1 MLAWKAGVLQGTEGS
16 NPSLSAITFSCHST
30 NLPSEVTAG
39 SRATDGRELRQTRK
53 GAAAATSAVCRGSAW
68 LSLVPANRRLRYSP
82 SATSSLFPS
91 TCEPMAYL
99 VLARKWRPQ
108 NFPDLIGQE
117 HVSQTLSN
125 AIRIGRI
132 HHAFLFTG
140 ARGVGKTSA
149 ARILAKA
156 LNCEEGLSDQP
167 CGTCSSCTEITAGQ
181 GLDVLEIDGASN
193 TGVDD
198 IRELRENIR
207 YLPNRSRF
215 KIFIIDEV
223 HMLSTNAFN
232 ALLKTLEEPPEHVKF
247 IFATTEPHKIPITI
261 LSRCQRF
268 DFRKIPLIRVA
279 ARLREISDAE
289 NLTISD
295 RSLSLVARQ
304 GEGSMRDALSTLDQ
318 VIAFSGD
325 EVEDEAV
332 QTLLG
337 MVDRRLLLDTVEAV
351 LERDSRRALDSVH
364 RVDQLG
370 LALRHFTRDL
380 LEMFRGMVICKVV
393 EEPAE
398 MLDLVGD
405 ELKELKA
412 LSEETSLEDLQRI
425 VTLLMKTQSELVN
438 SSYPLLTLEMSLVRL
453 ATLAPSQELSKLISH
468 IKGLEKRLASAP
480 LAKARSTAP
489 PPKVQSAQQRPAPEA
504 YQHPPPEEHQRPGSE
519 GLQPPDSEGHQ
530 PQAPETPPKK
540 TEAPVAI
547 ATGNKSWQG
556 LVEQVKQS
564 RPMLGSVL
572 EHGCLLKLEPPI
584 LEVGYAKGS
593 FMLNQLQEQDISQD
607 LETLTTD
614 YFGQPMKLRVFP
626 VDARQQNTPPSL
638 VEDRKAKETDRMR
651 RLREDAMEHPA
662 LKAVQDVFG
671 GEIKKVIPIDK
682 GFV

>member
-1 MLAWKAGVLQGTEGS
+1 
-16 NPSLSAITFSCHST
+16 
-30 NLPSEVTAG
+30 
-39 SRATDGRELRQTRK
+39 
-53 GAAAATSAVCRGSAW
+53 
-68 LSLVPANRRLRYSP
+68 
-82 SATSSLFPS
+82 
-91 TCEPMAYL
+91 MAYL

-108 NFPDLIGQE
+108 NFTDLIGQE
-117 HVSQTLSN
+117 HVSQTLAN
-125 AIRIGRI
+125 AIRSGRI

-156 LNCEEGLSDQP
+156 LNCDEGLSDQP
-167 CGTCSSCTEITAGQ
+167 CGICSSCTEITAGQ
-181 GLDVLEIDGASN
+181 GLDVIEVDGASN

-198 IRELRENIR
+198 VRELRENIR
-207 YLPNRSRF
+207 YLPNRSRY

-232 ALLKTLEEPPEHVKF
+232 ALLKTLEEPPEHAKF

-268 DFRKIPLIRVA
+268 DFRKIPLARVA
-279 ARLREISDAE
+279 SRMREISDAE
-289 NLTISD
+289 QLTISD

-318 VIAFSGD
+318 VIAFSGEQVD
-325 EVEDEAV
+325 DEAV

-351 LERDSRRALDSVH
+351 LQRDSRRALDAVR

-370 LALRHFTRDL
+370 LALRRFTQDL

-393 EEPAE
+393 EDPAE
-398 MLDLVGD
+398 MLDLVGE

-412 LSEETSLEDLQRI
+412 LAEEASLDDLQRI
-425 VTLLMKTQSELVN
+425 VTLLMKTQTELVN
-438 SSYPLLTLEMSLVRL
+438 SSFPLLTLEMSLVRL
-453 ATLAPSQELSKLISH
+453 ATLAPTQDLAKLISH
-468 IKGLEKRLASAP
+468 IESLEKRLATTPLPKTQHPAQRPTPNPTLSGSPVPAP
-480 LAKARSTAP
+480 AATTPIPSPDP
-489 PPKVQSAQQRPAPEA
+489 PPKKP
-504 YQHPPPEEHQRPGSE
+504 
-519 GLQPPDSEGHQ
+519 
-530 PQAPETPPKK
+530 
-540 TEAPVAI
+540 EAPVA
-547 ATGNKSWQG
+547 TSTESKGWQG

-572 EHGCLLKLEPPI
+572 EHGRLLKLELPVI
-584 LEVGYAKGS
+584 EIGYTKGS
-593 FMLNQLQEQDISQD
+593 FMISQLQEQDISQD
-607 LETLTTD
+607 LEVLTTE
-614 YFGQPMKLRVFP
+614 YFGQPVKLRVLA
-626 VDARQQNTPPSL
+626 VDIEQQSAAPPSL
-638 VEDRKAKETDRMR
+638 VEEREAKETDRMR

-662 LKAVQDVFG
+662 LKSVQDIFK

>member
-1 MLAWKAGVLQGTEGS
+1 
-16 NPSLSAITFSCHST
+16 
-30 NLPSEVTAG
+30 
-39 SRATDGRELRQTRK
+39 
-53 GAAAATSAVCRGSAW
+53 
-68 LSLVPANRRLRYSP
+68 
-82 SATSSLFPS
+82 
-91 TCEPMAYL
+91 MAYL

-108 NFPDLIGQE
+108 NFTDLIGQE
-117 HVSQTLSN
+117 HVSQTLAN
-125 AIRIGRI
+125 AIRSGRI

-156 LNCEEGLSDQP
+156 LNCDEGLSDQP
-167 CGTCSSCTEITAGQ
+167 CGSCSSCTEITAGQ
-181 GLDVLEIDGASN
+181 GLDVIEVDGASN

-198 IRELRENIR
+198 VRELRENIR
-207 YLPNRSRF
+207 YLPNRSRY

-232 ALLKTLEEPPEHVKF
+232 ALLKTLEEPPEHAKF

-268 DFRKIPLIRVA
+268 DFRKIPLARVA
-279 ARLREISDAE
+279 SRMREISDAE
-289 NLTISD
+289 QLTISD

-318 VIAFSGD
+318 VIAFSGEQVD
-325 EVEDEAV
+325 DEAV

-351 LERDSRRALDSVH
+351 LQRDSRRALDAVR

-370 LALRHFTRDL
+370 LALRRFTQDL

-393 EEPAE
+393 EDPAE
-398 MLDLVGD
+398 MLDLVGE

-412 LSEETSLEDLQRI
+412 LAEEASLDDLQRI
-425 VTLLMKTQSELVN
+425 VTLLMKTQTELVN
-438 SSYPLLTLEMSLVRL
+438 SSFPLLTLEMSLIRL
-453 ATLAPSQELSKLISH
+453 ATLAPTQDLAKLISH
-468 IKGLEKRLASAP
+468 IESLEKRLATTPLPKTQHPAQRPTPNQTLSASP
-480 LAKARSTAP
+480 VPAPAPTTPSPSPDP
-489 PPKVQSAQQRPAPEA
+489 PPKK
-504 YQHPPPEEHQRPGSE
+504 
-519 GLQPPDSEGHQ
+519 L
-530 PQAPETPPKK
+530 
-540 TEAPVAI
+540 EAPVA
-547 ATGNKSWQG
+547 TSTESKGWQG

-572 EHGCLLKLEPPI
+572 EHGRLLKLELPVI
-584 LEVGYAKGS
+584 EVGYTKGS
-593 FMLNQLQEQDISQD
+593 FMISQLQEQDISQD
-607 LETLTTD
+607 LEVLTTE
-614 YFGQPMKLRVFP
+614 YFGQPVKLRVLA
-626 VDARQQNTPPSL
+626 VDIEQQSAAPPSL
-638 VEDRKAKETDRMR
+638 VEERETKETDRMR

-662 LKAVQDVFG
+662 LKSVQDIFK

>member
-1 MLAWKAGVLQGTEGS
+1 
-16 NPSLSAITFSCHST
+16 
-30 NLPSEVTAG
+30 
-39 SRATDGRELRQTRK
+39 
-53 GAAAATSAVCRGSAW
+53 
-68 LSLVPANRRLRYSP
+68 
-82 SATSSLFPS
+82 
-91 TCEPMAYL
+91 MAYL

-108 NFPDLIGQE
+108 IFTDLIGQE
-117 HVSQTLSN
+117 HVSQTLAN
-125 AIRIGRI
+125 AIRSGRI

-207 YLPNRSRF
+207 YLPSRSRF

-232 ALLKTLEEPPEHVKF
+232 ALLKTLEEPPEHAKF

-268 DFRKIPLIRVA
+268 DFRKIPLTRVA
-279 ARLREISDAE
+279 DRLREISDAE

-295 RSLSLVARQ
+295 RSLGLIARQ

-325 EVEDEAV
+325 EVEDDAV

-351 LERDSRRALDSVH
+351 LQRDSRRALDSVH

-370 LALRHFTRDL
+370 LALRQFTKDL

-393 EEPAE
+393 EDPAE

-405 ELKELKA
+405 ELKELKT
-412 LSEETSLEDLQRI
+412 LSEEASLEDLQRI
-425 VTLLMKTQSELVN
+425 VTLLMKTQSELVH
-438 SSYPLLTLEMSLVRL
+438 SSFPLLTLEMSLVRL
-453 ATLAPSQELSKLISH
+453 ATLAPSQDLGKLISH
-468 IKGLEKRLASAP
+468 IERLEKRLDAAPLPTTKRTSPQPKAQSAP
-480 LAKARSTAP
+480 QRPTPEAHQHPAPEEHQYPGTEAP
-489 PPKVQSAQQRPAPEA
+489 PPKKA
-504 YQHPPPEEHQRPGSE
+504 
-519 GLQPPDSEGHQ
+519 
-530 PQAPETPPKK
+530 
-540 TEAPVAI
+540 EAPVAV
-547 ATGNKSWQG
+547 ATDNKGWQG

-572 EHGCLLKLEPPI
+572 EHGRLLKLEPPV
-584 LEVGYAKGS
+584 LEVGYAKES
-593 FMLNQLQEQDISQD
+593 FMISQLQEKEISQD
-607 LETLTTD
+607 LETLATD
-614 YFGQPMKLRVFP
+614 YFGQPVKLRVIP
-626 VDARQQNTPPSL
+626 IDLKQQDTPPSL

-651 RLREDAMEHPA
+651 RLREDAMEHPD
-662 LKAVQDVFG
+662 LKSVQDIFDG
-671 GEIKKVIPIDK
+671 TIKKVIPIDK

>member
-1 MLAWKAGVLQGTEGS
+1 
-16 NPSLSAITFSCHST
+16 
-30 NLPSEVTAG
+30 
-39 SRATDGRELRQTRK
+39 
-53 GAAAATSAVCRGSAW
+53 
-68 LSLVPANRRLRYSP
+68 
-82 SATSSLFPS
+82 
-91 TCEPMAYL
+91 MAYL

-108 NFPDLIGQE
+108 NFTDLIGQE
-117 HVSQTLSN
+117 HVSQTLAN
-125 AIRIGRI
+125 AIRSGRI

-156 LNCEEGLSDQP
+156 LNCDEGLSDQP
-167 CGTCSSCTEITAGQ
+167 CGICSSCTEITAGQ
-181 GLDVLEIDGASN
+181 GLDVIEVDGASN

-198 IRELRENIR
+198 VRELRENIR
-207 YLPNRSRF
+207 YLPNRSRY

-232 ALLKTLEEPPEHVKF
+232 ALLKTLEEPPEHAKF

-268 DFRKIPLIRVA
+268 DFRKIPLARVA
-279 ARLREISDAE
+279 SRMREISDAE
-289 NLTISD
+289 QLTISD

-318 VIAFSGD
+318 VIAFSGEQVD
-325 EVEDEAV
+325 DEAV

-351 LERDSRRALDSVH
+351 LQRDSRRALDAVR

-370 LALRHFTRDL
+370 LALRRFTQDL

-393 EEPAE
+393 EDPAE
-398 MLDLVGD
+398 MLDLVGE

-412 LSEETSLEDLQRI
+412 LAEEASLDDLQRI
-425 VTLLMKTQSELVN
+425 VTLLMKTQTELVN
-438 SSYPLLTLEMSLVRL
+438 SSFPLLTLEMSLIRL
-453 ATLAPSQELSKLISH
+453 ATLAPTQDLAKLISH
-468 IKGLEKRLASAP
+468 IESLEKRLATTPLPKTQHPAQRPTPNPTPSGSPAP
-480 LAKARSTAP
+480 APAATTPIPSPDP
-489 PPKVQSAQQRPAPEA
+489 PPKKP
-504 YQHPPPEEHQRPGSE
+504 
-519 GLQPPDSEGHQ
+519 
-530 PQAPETPPKK
+530 
-540 TEAPVAI
+540 EAPVA
-547 ATGNKSWQG
+547 TSTESKGWQG

-572 EHGCLLKLEPPI
+572 EHGRLLKLELPVI
-584 LEVGYAKGS
+584 EIGYTKGS
-593 FMLNQLQEQDISQD
+593 FMISQLQEQDISQD
-607 LETLTTD
+607 LEVLTTE
-614 YFGQPMKLRVFP
+614 YFGQPVKLRVLA
-626 VDARQQNTPPSL
+626 VDIEQQSAAPPSL
-638 VEDRKAKETDRMR
+638 VEEREAKETDRMR

-662 LKAVQDVFG
+662 LKSVQDIFK

>member
-1 MLAWKAGVLQGTEGS
+1 
-16 NPSLSAITFSCHST
+16 
-30 NLPSEVTAG
+30 
-39 SRATDGRELRQTRK
+39 
-53 GAAAATSAVCRGSAW
+53 
-68 LSLVPANRRLRYSP
+68 
-82 SATSSLFPS
+82 
-91 TCEPMAYL
+91 MAYL

-108 NFPDLIGQE
+108 NFTDLIGQE
-117 HVSQTLSN
+117 HVSQTLAN
-125 AIRIGRI
+125 AIRSGRI

-156 LNCEEGLSDQP
+156 LNCDEGLSDQP
-167 CGTCSSCTEITAGQ
+167 CGICSSCTEITAGQ
-181 GLDVLEIDGASN
+181 GLDVIEVDGASN

-198 IRELRENIR
+198 VRELRENIR
-207 YLPNRSRF
+207 YLPNRSRY

-232 ALLKTLEEPPEHVKF
+232 ALLKTLEEPPEHAKF

-268 DFRKIPLIRVA
+268 DFRKIPLARVA
-279 ARLREISDAE
+279 SRMREISDAE
-289 NLTISD
+289 QLTISD

-318 VIAFSGD
+318 VIAFSGEQVD
-325 EVEDEAV
+325 DEAV

-351 LERDSRRALDSVH
+351 LQRDSRRALDAVR

-370 LALRHFTRDL
+370 LALRRFTQDL

-393 EEPAE
+393 EDPAE
-398 MLDLVGD
+398 MLDLVGE

-412 LSEETSLEDLQRI
+412 LAEEASLDDLQRI
-425 VTLLMKTQSELVN
+425 VTLLMKTQTELVN
-438 SSYPLLTLEMSLVRL
+438 SSFPLLTLEMSLIRL
-453 ATLAPSQELSKLISH
+453 ATLAPTQDLAKLISH
-468 IKGLEKRLASAP
+468 IESLEKRLATTPLPKTQHPAHRPTPNQTLSGSPVPAP
-480 LAKARSTAP
+480 APTTPSPSPDP
-489 PPKVQSAQQRPAPEA
+489 PPKK
-504 YQHPPPEEHQRPGSE
+504 
-519 GLQPPDSEGHQ
+519 L
-530 PQAPETPPKK
+530 
-540 TEAPVAI
+540 EAPVA
-547 ATGNKSWQG
+547 TSTESKGWQG

-572 EHGCLLKLEPPI
+572 EHGRLLKLELPVI
-584 LEVGYAKGS
+584 EIGYTKGS
-593 FMLNQLQEQDISQD
+593 FMISQLQEQDISQD
-607 LETLTTD
+607 LEVLTTE
-614 YFGQPMKLRVFP
+614 YFGQPVKLRVLA
-626 VDARQQNTPPSL
+626 VDIEQQSAAPPSL
-638 VEDRKAKETDRMR
+638 VEEREAKETDRMR

-662 LKAVQDVFG
+662 LKSVQDIFK

>member
-1 MLAWKAGVLQGTEGS
+1 
-16 NPSLSAITFSCHST
+16 
-30 NLPSEVTAG
+30 
-39 SRATDGRELRQTRK
+39 
-53 GAAAATSAVCRGSAW
+53 
-68 LSLVPANRRLRYSP
+68 
-82 SATSSLFPS
+82 
-91 TCEPMAYL
+91 MAYL

-108 NFPDLIGQE
+108 NFTDLIGQE
-117 HVSQTLSN
+117 HVSQTLAN
-125 AIRIGRI
+125 AIRSGRI

-156 LNCEEGLSDQP
+156 LNCDEGLSDQP
-167 CGTCSSCTEITAGQ
+167 CGSCSSCTEITAGQ
-181 GLDVLEIDGASN
+181 GLDVIEIDGASN

-198 IRELRENIR
+198 VRELRENIR

-232 ALLKTLEEPPEHVKF
+232 ALLKTLEEPPEHAKF

-268 DFRKIPLIRVA
+268 DFRKIPLVRVA
-279 ARLREISDAE
+279 SRMREISDAE
-289 NLTISD
+289 QLTISD
-295 RSLSLVARQ
+295 HSLSLVARQ

-318 VIAFSGD
+318 VIAFSGEQVD
-325 EVEDEAV
+325 DEAV

-351 LERDSRRALDSVH
+351 LQRDSRRVLDAVR

-370 LALRHFTRDL
+370 LALRRFTQDL

-393 EEPAE
+393 EDPAE
-398 MLDLVGD
+398 LLDLVGE

-412 LSEETSLEDLQRI
+412 SAEEVSLDDLQRI
-425 VTLLMKTQSELVN
+425 VTLLMKTQTELVN
-438 SSYPLLTLEMSLVRL
+438 SSFPLLTLEMSLVRL
-453 ATLAPSQELSKLISH
+453 ATLAPTQDLAKLISH
-468 IKGLEKRLASAP
+468 IESLEKRLGSTPLPKAQHPVQRPTSSSTQSASPAP
-480 LAKARSTAP
+480 APAPTTPIPSPDP
-489 PPKVQSAQQRPAPEA
+489 PPKKS
-504 YQHPPPEEHQRPGSE
+504 
-519 GLQPPDSEGHQ
+519 
-530 PQAPETPPKK
+530 
-540 TEAPVAI
+540 EAPVA
-547 ATGNKSWQG
+547 TSTESKGWQG

-572 EHGCLLKLEPPI
+572 EHGRLLKLEIPVI
-584 LEVGYAKGS
+584 EIGYAKGS
-593 FMLNQLQEQDISQD
+593 FMISQLQEQEISQD
-607 LETLTTD
+607 LEVLTTE
-614 YFGQPMKLRVFP
+614 YFGQPVKLRILA
-626 VDARQQNTPPSL
+626 VDIEQQSAAPPSL
-638 VEDRKAKETDRMR
+638 VEERETKETDRMR

-662 LKAVQDVFG
+662 LKSVQNIFK